1 MPFDMYGDV
10 ILTGDLPEHGV
21 RAGDIG
27 TLVERPRRHLCSS
40 FWTMATAR

>member
-10 ILTGDLPEHGV
+10 IVTQDIAEHGV

-27 TLVERPRRHLCSS
+27 NPTVQ
-40 FWTMATAR
+40 A